1 MANENETNPET
12 VAPFGN
18 VTINA
23 SGINESGINASV
35 FNNTNLFGDD
45 DTSIP
50 NLNSGGSANSSRSSL
65 SPRNP
70 NRAANENDLTVAQ
83 LLSSCLILLQKQA
96 QPNPPSSPTP
106 QQYVFGQPLCVTGHE
121 LKSGL
126 EINASACSA
135 LEQSKSSVLSKHNR
149 GSTEEYRLKR
159 RRAVCV
165 ALDDELCCNN
175 VLSLL
180 TQDDISNHDIA
191 SDCQKWQSAIRGFTK
206 RCETNDMITPFL
218 IPARFSE
225 NDPSSV
231 RGPFISLLTHFSTI
245 EEEAA
250 LSWQRFF
257 NKYAAPVELESATW
271 AWDILEKSMTAEL
284 KTLVNDDFELVDAEA
299 KGAIT
304 VFKIMTN
311 HMVLRNQETV
321 DTLNDWL
328 RNFDIRQINGQNVS
342 VAAGKCRAII
352 RALDGFGLPSNV
364 LRCLLDGFARVDN
377 ESFKSLC
384 VTLSTMNRS
393 ALMQQS
399 LSHLTQKQKCFEV
412 LKDLETTYI
421 ALSTQHKWL
430 ATGHSGSAFIGDIQE
445 DETHARAMAARQRL
459 PFDEWVKTI
468 ECKNCGVKG
477 HIAKDCPDK
486 KKKWSGKPTTDSRR
500 NDRRGN
506 DSRGNDRRGN
516 DRPSNDRRGQRDKQR
531 FKKAYKIAL
540 ESLAADDSSTESD
553 DASLEANVAA
563 TGIESD
569 SDASESDT
577 SFAAHAA
584 RMYSSLKE

>member
-1 MANENETNPET
+1 MANETETNPET

-23 SGINESGINASV
+23 SGVDATRVNDPNP
-35 FNNTNLFGDD
+35 FGLGTDE
-45 DTSIP
+45 TSIP
-50 NLNSGGSANSSRSSL
+50 NVNSGGSVTSSRSSL
-65 SPRNP
+65 SATNP
-70 NRAANENDLTVAQ
+70 NRAANENDLTVAK
-83 LLSSCLILLQKQA
+83 LLSSCLQLLQKQA
-96 QPNPPSSPTP
+96 QPQLPTP
-106 QQYVFGQPLCVTGHE
+106 INDVFGQPLGVTGHE
-121 LKSGL
+121 LQSGL
-126 EINASACSA
+126 EINASARST
-135 LEQSKSSVLSKHNR
+135 LEQAKAAVLSKHNR
-149 GSTEEYRLKR
+149 GNTEEYRLKR

-165 ALDDELCCNN
+165 TLDDELCCNN

-180 TQDDISNHDIA
+180 TQDDITNHDIA
-191 SDCQKWQSAIRGFTK
+191 SDCQKWQVSIRGFTK
-206 RCETNDMITPFL
+206 RCETNDMLTPFS
-218 IPARFSE
+218 IPARFNE
-225 NDPSSV
+225 NDPASV
-231 RGPFISLLTHFSTI
+231 RGPFVSLLTHFSTI
-245 EEEAA
+245 EEEAV

-257 NKYAAPVELESATW
+257 NKFAAPVEIESAAW
-271 AWDILEKSMTAEL
+271 ALDILEKSMTADL
-284 KTLVNDDFELVDAEA
+284 KTLVNDDYELVDAEA

-328 RNFDIRQINGQNVS
+328 RHFDIRQINGQNVS
-342 VAAGKCRAII
+342 VAAGKCRAVI

-364 LRCLLDGFARVDN
+364 LRCLLDGFAHADN
-377 ESFKSLC
+377 ESFKNLC

-393 ALMQQS
+393 ALMQQG

-412 LKDLETTYI
+412 LKDLEITYI

-445 DETHARAMAARQRL
+445 DETYARAMAARQRL

-468 ECKNCGVKG
+468 DCKNCGKKG

-486 KKKWSGKPTTDSRR
+486 KKKWSDKPTTDSRR
-500 NDRRGN
+500 G
-506 DSRGNDRRGN
+506 DRRGN
-516 DRPSNDRRGQRDKQR
+516 DRPSNDRRGQRDNRR

-540 ESLAADDSSTESD
+540 ESLAADDSSTGSD
-553 DASLEANVAA
+553 DVSLAANVAA
-563 TGIESD
+563 TGNESESDASD
-569 SDASESDT
+569 SDD

-584 RMYSSLKE
+584 RMYKSLKD